1 MDIYQSLV
9 IQGIVG
15 MLGLTLCAH
24 SHTHS
29 LYPPGV
35 PPAVTEGF
43 SVVHCPEIV
52 GTVGHGQDLIPGWP
66 PSLG

>member
-24 SHTHS
+24 SHAHS

-43 SVVHCPEIV
+43 SVAHCPEIV
-52 GTVGHGQDLIPGWP
+52 GMVGCGQDLIPSWP